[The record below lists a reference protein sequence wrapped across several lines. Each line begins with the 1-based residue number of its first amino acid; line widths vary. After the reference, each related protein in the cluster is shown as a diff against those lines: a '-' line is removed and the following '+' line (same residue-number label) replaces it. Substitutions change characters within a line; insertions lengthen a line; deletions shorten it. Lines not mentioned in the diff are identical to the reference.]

1 MQCSEHNDYQSQS
14 PLQFCRHFAIFMLLV
29 SLAGHLLAAET
40 VPGTGK
46 AATDGD
52 VKTITVAAL
61 KFGTVNW
68 ELATIKRQGF
78 DRDNGFQLQVMHM
91 AGMSATRTAL
101 KSRAADVIVADWM
114 WVTRQRD
121 MGDQLQFIPYSSSIG
136 KVMLAR
142 GSNVQTLADLQGKTI
157 GIAGG
162 PVSKGWLLLQALGLQ
177 QGLDLKSTTKQQ
189 FGAPPLLNA
198 ALERG
203 QLDAVITFW
212 HYAARL
218 EGKGYPVLHD
228 LKEISARLG
237 MSGDLPML
245 GYVFH
250 QDWAEKNPELVA
262 GLLRA
267 STRAKAYL
275 GSSDSAWQALKP
287 SMKADSEAVFERL
300 KRGFLDGTPA
310 TASDTASATD
320 PAAMPA
326 TTAQTTTAALS
337 TSAPTSAADLQQ
349 AQRMFAVLADVGG
362 EKLVG
367 KSRRLDPETFW
378 QQQ

>member
-142 GSNVQTLADLQGKTI
+142 GSNVQTLADL
-157 GIAGG
+157 
-162 PVSKGWLLLQALGLQ
+162 
-177 QGLDLKSTTKQQ
+177 
-189 FGAPPLLNA
+189 
-198 ALERG
+198 
-203 QLDAVITFW
+203 
-212 HYAARL
+212 
-218 EGKGYPVLHD
+218 
-228 LKEISARLG
+228 
-237 MSGDLPML
+237 
-245 GYVFH
+245 
-250 QDWAEKNPELVA
+250 
-262 GLLRA
+262 
-267 STRAKAYL
+267 
-275 GSSDSAWQALKP
+275 
-287 SMKADSEAVFERL
+287 
-300 KRGFLDGTPA
+300 
-310 TASDTASATD
+310 
-320 PAAMPA
+320 
-326 TTAQTTTAALS
+326 
-337 TSAPTSAADLQQ
+337 
-349 AQRMFAVLADVGG
+349 
-362 EKLVG
+362 
-367 KSRRLDPETFW
+367 
-378 QQQ
+378 